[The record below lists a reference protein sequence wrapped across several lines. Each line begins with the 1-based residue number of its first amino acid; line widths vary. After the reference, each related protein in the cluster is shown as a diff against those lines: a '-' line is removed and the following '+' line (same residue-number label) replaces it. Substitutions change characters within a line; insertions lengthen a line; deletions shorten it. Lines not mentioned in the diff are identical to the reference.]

1 MSAYMYNIN
10 LINLRNKDVGRLA
23 SRYEDITV
31 RKIA

>member
-1 MSAYMYNIN
+1 MSPYMYNTN

-23 SRYEDITV
+23 SRYENITI